1 MTDDSRRSPRLWP
14 LVAAAVV
21 LGLIVGAGAVYVK
34 ETAKGNS
41 QTASATC
48 TPRPELIAALKPLA
62 KGEVAA
68 VIIPDAPRPLPAL
81 DFLKD
86 GKPVS
91 LKDFAGRTVLL
102 NIWATWCAPCRHE
115 MPALDTLQTALG
127 GERFEVV
134 PISVDLNGKEKAR
147 KFLAE
152 VNATALGHYT
162 EPSGKLLD
170 ALKGVGRAV
179 GLPTSILVDAD
190 GCEVGYLPGPA
201 EWASEDAQALIR
213 AAMPA
218 MGQKA
223 DGTKS

>member
-1 MTDDSRRSPRLWP
+1 MTDDSRRPSRLWP
-14 LVAAAVV
+14 FVAVAVV

-41 QTASATC
+41 ETAAAATC

-62 KGEVAA
+62 KGELAGIV
-68 VIIPDAPRPLPAL
+68 IPDAPRPLPAL
-81 DFLKD
+81 NFEKD

-115 MPALDTLQTALG
+115 MPALDTLQKALG
-127 GERFEVV
+127 SERFEVV
-134 PISVDLNGKEKAR
+134 PISVDLNGEDKAR

-162 EPSGKLLD
+162 EPTGKLLD

-179 GLPTSILVDAD
+179 GLPTSILVDAE

-213 AAMPA
+213 AAMGPDDKQ
-218 MGQKA
+218 G
-223 DGTKS
+223 